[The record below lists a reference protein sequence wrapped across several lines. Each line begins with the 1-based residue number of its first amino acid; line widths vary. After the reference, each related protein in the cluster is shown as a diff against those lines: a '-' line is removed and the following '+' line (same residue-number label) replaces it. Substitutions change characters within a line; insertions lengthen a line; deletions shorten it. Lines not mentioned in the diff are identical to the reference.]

1 MNVVVRQRPEKHVQ
15 LRALPRPRL
24 DSTRHRGRPGRSE
37 NLEVRDE
44 VKIRRLD
51 DLWVAGRPRRVAQIK
66 RLVRLLPIKADLAL
80 KPPTSKKTHQD
91 AQGW

>member
-51 DLWVAGRPRRVAQIK
+51 DL
-66 RLVRLLPIKADLAL
+66 
-80 KPPTSKKTHQD
+80 
-91 AQGW
+91 